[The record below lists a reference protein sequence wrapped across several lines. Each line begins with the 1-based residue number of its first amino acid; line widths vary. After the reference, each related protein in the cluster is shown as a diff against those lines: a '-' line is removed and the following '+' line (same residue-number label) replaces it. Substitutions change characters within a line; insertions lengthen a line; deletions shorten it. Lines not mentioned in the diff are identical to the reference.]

1 MTVTSQRQGQQ
12 WARRCFPKG
21 AAPEGM
27 DQKFY
32 RSRSIFLPGK
42 ALPAGRARQ
51 HLPTDLGLHLRYL
64 SLTPNQIPQNHF
76 DQGMG
81 KAKTKESAYVL
92 LLLKPRSFEW
102 KPIRKPHTAKLAS
115 ERCWGAIFCFKGR
128 LQTILPHSINLFFH
142 CFLLSLSFPS
152 KSYW

>member
-1 MTVTSQRQGQQ
+1 
-12 WARRCFPKG
+12 
-21 AAPEGM
+21 M

-42 ALPAGRARQ
+42 ALHAGRARQ
-51 HLPTDLGLHLRYL
+51 HLPTHLGLHLSYL

-76 DQGMG
+76 DQGME

-115 ERCWGAIFCFKGR
+115 ERCWGVIFL
-128 LQTILPHSINLFFH
+128 LQRTTSNNSSILYQFVFPLFFAFP
-142 CFLLSLSFPS
+142 FLPLKVLLVKESNLI
-152 KSYW
+152 